1 MILYGKLQINGIK
14 MLKLNKTVEH
24 IILLR
29 DE

>member
-1 MILYGKLQINGIK
+1 MILYGKLQINVIK